1 MVRTIYIFEHVRINI
16 YVFILVVSGPIDPMI
31 RFPLDKEVVLVITYN
46 GILNNFKYVS
56 RKELKRTTKI
66 YIIKR

>member
-1 MVRTIYIFEHVRINI
+1 
-16 YVFILVVSGPIDPMI
+16 MI
-31 RFPLDKEVVLVITYN
+31 RFPLDKEVVLVITDN

-56 RKELKRTTKI
+56 FKELKRTTKI